1 MILMCTISLQQM
13 FFGMGGGGRSR
24 NHGPKRG
31 KDAVFQLSV
40 TLEELYKGT
49 TRRLAI
55 NKTILCPKC
64 KGKGTKAANIDPE
77 KCRPCSGSGIIT
89 KTQSLGPGF
98 IQRFQTHC
106 DTCGGQGEVI
116 SAKDKCRNC
125 EGKKTVQDKKILE
138 VHIDK
143 GMEDGHRIPFSGEGD
158 QSPGIDEPGDII
170 VILDEKEHE
179 TFKRMSK
186 NDLLLHMEL
195 TLTESLCGFQKV
207 IKTLDDRS
215 LVLTAIPGE
224 VIKHG
229 DVKCILGEGMPTYKN
244 PFEKGKL
251 VIQFFVKFPDRI
263 DPASVLLLEKVLPP
277 RPVVDIPIDDDLVE
291 EVTLVDVDLTKNS
304 GRRAAGASGRHRQAY
319 EEDDDDD
326 GSGLHHGHHMGG
338 EGVQC
343 ATH

>member
-1 MILMCTISLQQM
+1 M

-40 TLEELYKGT
+40 SLEELYKGT

-64 KGKGTKAANIDPE
+64 KGKGTRSPNMEPE
-77 KCRPCSGSGIIT
+77 KCRPCAGSGIIT
-89 KTQSLGPGF
+89 KTQSLAPGF

-106 DTCGGQGEVI
+106 DACQGQGEVI
-116 SAKDKCRNC
+116 AARDRCKQCD
-125 EGKKTVQDKKILE
+125 GKKTVQDKKILE

-143 GMEDGHRIPFSGEGD
+143 GMEDGHRIPFMGEGD
-158 QSPGIDEPGDII
+158 QHPGIDEPGDII

-186 NDLLLHMEL
+186 NDLLMHMEL

-207 IKTLDDRS
+207 VRTLDDRS

-229 DVKCILGEGMPTYKN
+229 DVKCVLGEGMPTYKN

-251 VIQFFVKFPDRI
+251 VIQFFVKFPDHI
-263 DPASVLLLEKVLPP
+263 DASVVPLLERVLPP
-277 RPVVDIPIDDDLVE
+277 RPVVEIPIDDETVE
-291 EVTLVDVDLTKNS
+291 EVALVDVDLSRIGGGS
-304 GRRAAGASGRHRQAY
+304 GRRGAAGGAARHRQAY

-326 GSGLHHGHHMGG
+326 AHGHGHPMG